1 MAIPMQLRT
10 PCSCFCYC
18 NCAYCEFIKNSLL
31 ILFRISS
38 FCWIVSRRFLI
49 RKLLDLDGFRM
60 IKVCFGAADWIGIV
74 KIAMNWLSF
83 IGFVFRLFWDAIF
96 ATCFHES
103 DKFLLFFFQRDL
115 FHSASVVKN
124 FTFNWF

>member
-1 MAIPMQLRT
+1 MAIPMQLHT

-74 KIAMNWLSF
+74 KIDMN
-83 IGFVFRLFWDAIF
+83 
-96 ATCFHES
+96 
-103 DKFLLFFFQRDL
+103 
-115 FHSASVVKN
+115 
-124 FTFNWF
+124 